1 MVLMI
6 RGSYRFLGL
15 AVLLGLVA
23 WTPILAS
30 EDAKEQGWS
39 IYQRA
44 RAAAGVGAGGH
55 PVRDYS
61 VELVTRVKDAEGQE
75 GEFRSK
81 KYYLHPNLLRQE
93 IQTPQTTVIMIYD
106 GAKAFQL
113 LPNDTRFLPDAQVE
127 RFRADL
133 ARAHV
138 LIGDPPDPADVRF
151 RQQEKVDD
159 RQTNVIE
166 IYDVAGASVKLFVDV
181 ETHDVIKKAFVGDTP
196 TGLARVEEFYSD
208 FRETDGYRWHH
219 QRRVLRN
226 GEWALEVTTSNIQV
240 NVGLTRSDVLN

>member
-81 KYYLHPNLLRQE
+81 KYYLHPNLLHKRFKPHKRQ
-93 IQTPQTTVIMIYD
+93 
-106 GAKAFQL
+106 
-113 LPNDTRFLPDAQVE
+113 
-127 RFRADL
+127 
-133 ARAHV
+133 
-138 LIGDPPDPADVRF
+138 
-151 RQQEKVDD
+151 
-159 RQTNVIE
+159 
-166 IYDVAGASVKLFVDV
+166 
-181 ETHDVIKKAFVGDTP
+181 
-196 TGLARVEEFYSD
+196 
-208 FRETDGYRWHH
+208 
-219 QRRVLRN
+219 
-226 GEWALEVTTSNIQV
+226 
-240 NVGLTRSDVLN
+240 